1 MALKSIYLVWQT
13 DKWLSTNSK
22 ALAYIGDC
30 WEESMHKAKELFNLT
45 DDEFNELNEN
55 AQVRRED
62 DGVFIEEQFIN
73 AVYNGF

>member
-1 MALKSIYLVWQT
+1 MEKKSIYLVWQT
-13 DKWLSTNSK
+13 DRWLSNNSK

-30 WEESMHKAKELFNLT
+30 WEDIMHEAKELFGLT

-55 AQVRRED
+55 AQIRREN
-62 DGVFIEEQFIN
+62 DGVFIEEQVIN